1 MKKAL
6 SFAVALGLVAG
17 VASTAS
23 ALTMDY
29 SGLPCLWAAACRIL
43 RAGG

>member
-17 VASTAS
+17 VASVAS
-23 ALTMDY
+23 AAELTSPIVPITMV
-29 SGLPCLWAAACRIL
+29 
-43 RAGG
+43 